1 MIRCLSLWISLEGF
15 NKKEIQVNLY
25 KMFSFLIFN
34 ELYLFNNDS
43 QSPKTRGTVAFMKYL
58 GSVVSLVFLPKTSI
72 WNKITFRRLNFFDRV
87 WYDGV
92 IYKIKCIGIIGMFL
106 KFITSF
112 LESKLHSVVL
122 NGQTSSWET
131 VLAGA
136 PQSSA
141 LGPLFFLIYINYLLK
156 IFYLTQNSLLMM
168 RLFFST
174 VKKINVSTDQLNSD
188 LEQIWN

>member
-1 MIRCLSLWISLEGF
+1 
-15 NKKEIQVNLY
+15 
-25 KMFSFLIFN
+25 
-34 ELYLFNNDS
+34 
-43 QSPKTRGTVAFMKYL
+43 
-58 GSVVSLVFLPKTSI
+58 
-72 WNKITFRRLNFFDRV
+72 
-87 WYDGV
+87 
-92 IYKIKCIGIIGMFL
+92 MFL

-112 LESKLHSVVL
+112 LESKLQSVVL

-174 VKKINVSTDQLNSD
+174 IKKINVSTDQLNSD
-188 LEQIWN
+188 LEQI

>member
-72 WNKITFRRLNFFDRV
+72 WNKITFRLLNFFDIV
-87 WYDGV
+87 WHDGV

-106 KFITSF
+106 RFILSF
-112 LESKLHSVVL
+112 LESKLQSVVL
-122 NGQTSSWET
+122 SVVFPHG
-131 VLAGA
+131 
-136 PQSSA
+136 
-141 LGPLFFLIYINYLLK
+141 K
-156 IFYLTQNSLLMM
+156 
-168 RLFFST
+168 RC
-174 VKKINVSTDQLNSD
+174 
-188 LEQIWN
+188 

>member
-1 MIRCLSLWISLEGF
+1 
-15 NKKEIQVNLY
+15 
-25 KMFSFLIFN
+25 
-34 ELYLFNNDS
+34 
-43 QSPKTRGTVAFMKYL
+43 
-58 GSVVSLVFLPKTSI
+58 
-72 WNKITFRRLNFFDRV
+72 
-87 WYDGV
+87 
-92 IYKIKCIGIIGMFL
+92 MFL

-112 LESKLHSVVL
+112 LESKLQSVVL

-136 PQSSA
+136 PQSSP

-188 LEQIWN
+188 LEQI